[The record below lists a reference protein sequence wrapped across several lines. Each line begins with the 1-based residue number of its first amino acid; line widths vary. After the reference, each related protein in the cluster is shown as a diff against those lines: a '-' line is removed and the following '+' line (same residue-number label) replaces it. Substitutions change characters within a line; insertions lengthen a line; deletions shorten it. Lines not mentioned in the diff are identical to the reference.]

1 MAKKKVAAKKSTN
14 NKKPVKS
21 AKPVKK
27 AVKKAAKPSPKK
39 IVKKAKP
46 AKTAKP
52 AVKAKSKKVVKAAPK
67 AKSSAKS
74 KAVVKQAVK
83 KTVKTAKSAK
93 PAKTAKPVKKAAA
106 PKVAAKSPVSA
117 ALVRP
122 SAPVKLLD
130 LKNFVTPLDDRL
142 MVQLTEKDRMT
153 AGGLFIPDSV
163 SDMSGNLHGTVVAV
177 GRGHFSKKGH
187 LQPMDVKVGD
197 KVVFASH
204 SGSKIKIQNEDLI
217 ILRES
222 DVMGVVTK

>member
-1 MAKKKVAAKKSTN
+1 VAKKKVAAKKSTS
-14 NKKPVKS
+14 NKKPIKS
-21 AKPVKK
+21 AKPTKK
-27 AVKKAAKPSPKK
+27 VMKKAAKPSAKK

-52 AVKAKSKKVVKAAPK
+52 AVKAKSKKVMKAAPK
-67 AKSSAKS
+67 AKASAKP
-74 KAVVKQAVK
+74 KAAAKKAVK
-83 KTVKTAKSAK
+83 KTAAK
-93 PAKTAKPVKKAAA
+93 AKPVAKKAA
-106 PKVAAKSPVSA
+106 PKVAAKPTVSA

-122 SAPVKLLD
+122 SAPAKKLD
-130 LKNFVTPLDDRL
+130 LSNFVTPLDDRL
-142 MVQLTEKDRMT
+142 MVQLSEMERMT
-153 AGGLFIPDSV
+153 PGGLFIPDTV
-163 SDMSGNLHGTVVAV
+163 ADMSGNLHGTVVAV

-197 KVVFASH
+197 KVVFAHH

>member
-14 NKKPVKS
+14 NKKTVKS

-39 IVKKAKP
+39 VVKKAKP

-52 AVKAKSKKVVKAAPK
+52 AVKAKSKKTTKAAPK
-67 AKSSAKS
+67 AKVSAKS
-74 KAVVKQAVK
+74 KAPVKASA
-83 KTVKTAKSAK
+83 KTAKATKSAK
-93 PAKTAKPVKKAAA
+93 PAKASKPAKP
-106 PKVAAKSPVSA
+106 SVST

-122 SAPVKLLD
+122 SAPAKKLD
-130 LKNFVTPLDDRL
+130 LSNFVTPLDDRL
-142 MVQLTEKDRMT
+142 MVQLSETERMT
-153 AGGLFIPDSV
+153 PGGLFIPDTV
-163 SDMSGNLHGTVVAV
+163 ADTSGNLHGIVVAV

-197 KVVFASH
+197 KVVFAKY